1 MIYLVSAY
9 SNDGT
14 LQSYVQK
21 LKVSGIQLREDQIE
35 FFFYSL
41 F

>member
-1 MIYLVSAY
+1 MHEENNLIHIVSAY

-21 LKVSGIQLREDQIE
+21 LKTNGIQLREDQI
-35 FFFYSL
+35 
-41 F
+41 